1 MIDIDDNIKEEIKRN
16 EKILSMAEERD
27 EMFKTLSGKKLLL
40 RTTDALTKF
49 LSGNN
54 FYVVVGDADVV
65 YHMIISSK
73 SITLSH
79 NKTNKI
85 VIDNPTVFIAKGK
98 ELTIFYLDENKEIK
112 TVSVYFLY
120 GNSQDVSK
128 YDTFS
133 PEEEILKGLTDE

>member
-1 MIDIDDNIKEEIKRN
+1 MIDIDDNIKEEIKRH
-16 EKILSMAEERD
+16 ERVLSMAGERD

-54 FYVVVGDADVV
+54 FYVAIGDSDVV
-65 YHMIISSK
+65 YHMIISSR

-98 ELTIFYLDENKEIK
+98 ELTIFYLGENKEAK

-120 GNSQDVSK
+120 DNSQDGMK
-128 YDTFS
+128 YDSFS